1 MSGIDDHPR
10 HLNYLDFE
18 LEIGI
23 GSGRQY
29 PVTVISSPA
38 GEAQEVM
45 VWPLDALALEGYLD
59 KLQIALLQSG
69 GIRRRVPSAQQQ
81 AVEEF
86 GEVLFDT
93 LLTGD
98 IRSLYDVSRR
108 MSLQEGRGLRLKI
121 RVEAPELAALPW
133 EFLYDPRLGEF
144 VCLSRHTPIVRYI
157 EIAQPVY
164 PLTVTPPL
172 RILGMVA
179 SPEDL
184 RALDVEREKLRLE
197 RAVAGLQSLDL
208 VSLVWLE
215 GQTWRDLQQVMRAG
229 PWHVFHFI
237 GHGQY
242 DRHTDEGL
250 VCLADEQG
258 RTSTLS
264 ATQLGRL
271 LADHQSLRLVLLNSC
286 EGGFSGDRDIFSSA
300 ATILVRRGIPAVVAM
315 QREITDDA
323 AIEFTRAFYEALS
336 DGLAVDAAVAEA
348 RKAMSLAVNNTVE
361 WGVPVLYM
369 RASSGRIFDVSASPR
384 LGKSP
389 GEVKGPIE
397 EGVPAEFTKPPAG
410 TLPELYAA
418 AMRSYNAQDWME
430 AIGQLEHVVALEPG
444 YHDAASKLAEARRQ
458 LKLAD
463 LYAEALRLQR
473 AQRWPAIL
481 DVFDQIRALDPA
493 YPDPDG
499 LQALA
504 RRELGVP
511 APQPPPATPQARP
524 EAAGLPRWFWPVAAA
539 AAVLLLAVAIAV
551 AALSGA
557 LLGGKET
564 PTPTPTM
571 TIPIV
576 IPAASTHTSATMA
589 PTPMPEP
596 TSTWTP
602 EPSDTATARPTDTA
616 TLRPTETPTFTPEPA
631 TPTRAPTRRPTSTPS
646 PQVAY
651 PAPVLLQPEDG
662 TSFSIP
668 TMLSWS
674 WTGTLRPDEHFDVRV
689 WRQGEPHFGVA
700 WTKQRQFLYDP
711 NIKGPGTFYWSVAV
725 IQGEN
730 GQWLADRGPEAPARS
745 FTVSG
750 GGGSYGYGGG
760 ILVPG
765 DLAGEH
771 PAPSYSTAV
780 GSLFAMLTGVLLLV
794 LFLPGVKAAIQ
805 KTYRFSSRLFARLRS
820 EFHASRTAWKSLQ

>member
-1 MSGIDDHPR
+1 MIGRYGMSGNSNHPMR
-10 HLNYLDFE
+10 RNYLDFE
-18 LEIGI
+18 LEIGR
-23 GSGRQY
+23 GSGRRY
-29 PVTVISSPA
+29 PVAVISSPA
-38 GEAQEVM
+38 GEAQAM
-45 VWPLDALALEGYLD
+45 MIWPLDTLALEGYLD

-86 GEVLFDT
+86 GQVLFET
-93 LLTGD
+93 LLAGD

-108 MSLQEGRGLRLKI
+108 MSIQEGRGLRLKVRI
-121 RVEAPELAALPW
+121 EAPELAVLPW
-133 EFLYDPRLGEF
+133 EYLYDPRLGEF
-144 VCLSRHTPIVRYI
+144 VCLSRHTPMVRYI
-157 EIAQPVY
+157 ELAQPVY

-197 RAVAGLQSLDL
+197 RAVAGLQSRDL
-208 VSLVWLE
+208 ISLVWLE
-215 GQTWRDLQQVMRAG
+215 GQTWRDLQQAMRTG
-229 PWHVFHFI
+229 PWHIFHFI

-242 DRHTDEGL
+242 DRNTDEGL
-250 VCLADEQG
+250 VCLADESG
-258 RTSTLS
+258 ATRTLS

-286 EGGFSGDRDIFSSA
+286 EGGMSGDRDIFSSA

-369 RASSGRIFDVSASPR
+369 RASSGRIFDVSTPPQ
-384 LGKSP
+384 LGVRP
-389 GEVKGPIE
+389 GEVTD
-397 EGVPAEFTKPPAG
+397 A
-410 TLPELYAA
+410 LPELYAA
-418 AMRSYNAQDWME
+418 AMRSYDAQNWME
-430 AIGQLEHVVALEPG
+430 AIGELDQVVALDPG
-444 YHDAASKLAEARRQ
+444 YQDAASKLAEARRQ
-458 LKLAD
+458 MKLAD
-463 LYAEALRLQR
+463 LYAEARRLQQ

-481 DVFDQIRALDPA
+481 DVFDQIKALDPA
-493 YPDPDG
+493 YPDPDE

-504 RRELGVP
+504 RRELGVQP
-511 APQPPPATPQARP
+511 PQPPASTVQARP

-551 AALSGA
+551 LLLSGSF
-557 LLGGKET
+557 LGGKET
-564 PTPTPTM
+564 PLPTATMPVVVPAAPTQAFTTSPPTPL
-571 TIPIV
+571 
-576 IPAASTHTSATMA
+576 
-589 PTPMPEP
+589 PEP

-602 EPSDTATARPTDTA
+602 APSDTSTPEPTDTA
-616 TLRPTETPTFTPEPA
+616 TPRPTETPTFTPEPA

-662 TSFSIP
+662 TSFSTP
-668 TMLSWS
+668 TMLRWS

-689 WRQGEPHFGVA
+689 WHEGEPHYGVA
-700 WTKQRQFLYDP
+700 WTKEGEFLYDP

-750 GGGSYGYGGG
+750 GGRPYGYGGG
-760 ILVPG
+760 ILVPTE
-765 DLAGEH
+765 LAGER
-771 PAPSYSTAV
+771 PAPPYPTAV
-780 GSLFAMLTGVLLLV
+780 RSLFGLLTGGLLLV
-794 LFLPGVKAAIQ
+794 LFLPGLKTAIQ
-805 KTYRFSSRLFARLRS
+805 KMYRFSSRLSARLRS
-820 EFHASRTAWKSLQ
+820 LFHASRAAWKSPQ